1 MADDNENLTQSR
13 SRLERF
19 VTLFVR
25 HDVEFLVIG
34 GQAEILMGGA
44 RVTFDTDLCYH
55 RSAENL
61 ERLASAL
68 AEVNPSLR
76 GAPADLP
83 FILDAKALAFGNNYT
98 LTTDIGALD
107 LLGWVEPIGD
117 YNALLARAESH
128 VVRQI
133 PVRTIGLEDLIRI
146 KQHINRPKDR
156 DSLFQLVAI
165 RAIRNEQRNEATDE
179 HD

>member
-1 MADDNENLTQSR
+1 MADDNESVAQSQSR
-13 SRLERF
+13 LFRF
-19 VTLFVR
+19 ASLLIR

-55 RSAENL
+55 RTPENL

-68 AEVNPSLR
+68 AEINPSLR

-83 FILDAKALAFGNNYT
+83 FKLDAKALAYGNNYT
-98 LTTDIGALD
+98 LVTDIGALD

-117 YNALLARAESH
+117 YNALLAGAENH
-128 VVRQI
+128 FIREI

-146 KQHINRPKDR
+146 KQHINRAKDR

-165 RAIRNEQRNEATDE
+165 RAIRNEARDKTTDE

>member
-1 MADDNENLTQSR
+1 MPDDNASLAEGQSR
-13 SRLERF
+13 LFRF
-19 VTLFVR
+19 VTLLVR
-25 HDVEFLVIG
+25 HSVEFLVIG

-55 RSAENL
+55 RTPENL

-68 AEVNPSLR
+68 AEVNPFLR

-83 FILDAKALAFGNNYT
+83 FKLDAKALAFGNNYT
-98 LTTDIGALD
+98 LVTDIGALD

-117 YNALLARAESH
+117 YSALLAGAENHTIGH
-128 VVRQI
+128 VA
-133 PVRTIGLEDLIRI
+133 VRTIGLEDLIRI

-165 RAIRNEQRNEATDE
+165 RAIRNEQRNKTTDE